1 MVSEIPFYEEFN
13 VVKTDQAFKV
23 KAMPYKVELIDKKD
37 PLIPSEASSQSILQL
52 LDRYQ
57 QVLTWNC
64 LLNWEIKKRTD

>member
-13 VVKTDQAFKV
+13 VVKTDQAFKENP
-23 KAMPYKVELIDKKD
+23 MPYKVELIDKKD
-37 PLIPSEASSQSILQL
+37 PLIPPEASSQSILQL